1 MPATYEPIASQTLGS
16 AASLVTFS
24 SIPGTFTDL
33 ILVSMCGS
41 SGTDSA
47 LFCRVNSNTG
57 TTDYSRTMLYY
68 RSSATS
74 ARVSNDSGMRIG
86 NRIAD
91 GTPTTPSRAQFMSYV
106 NTNVFKTI
114 LTESA
119 ASAQE
124 VGRFVGLWRSTSAIS
139 TIYLFPDSG
148 LDFVTGSTFSL
159 FGLKAA

>member
-24 SIPGTFTDL
+24 SIPATFTDL
-33 ILVSMCGS
+33 VLVSMCGS

-47 LFCRVNSNTG
+47 LQCRVNSNTG

-68 RSSATS
+68 ISSATS
-74 ARVSNDSGMRIG
+74 ARASNDAQMRIG
-86 NRIAD
+86 NRIAN
-91 GTPTTPSRAQFMSYV
+91 GTPTTPSRAQFMSYA
-106 NTNVFKTI
+106 NTSVFKTI
-114 LTESA
+114 LTENA

-148 LDFVTGSTFSL
+148 LNFVTGSTFSL
-159 FGLKAA
+159 YGIKAA